1 MKFIVITA
9 LVLALVAVEAVVGT
23 AIYRRAK
30 EVAYNGQINDYI
42 RLAVRLANSI
52 DMALEQGKTETPDL
66 SATLSGSKITFDG
79 VEREYTADASVANNV
94 SIREVNI
101 YRLKEICN
109 NPSADEFIKSDET
122 VYAVY
127 SEKQEDGK
135 VRLTFRS
142 FTELIADVSYEG
154 FGGIAVFSGSGRSEF
169 VDQSNEGETLSSNGD
184 EDPMAKLAE
193 YRLSIEDVEKAS
205 AITVDAGS
213 KVYALSVAPMHS
225 ATAYTVGGYA
235 DYSAGQRGLA
245 GLLLLIS
252 LSTLIISIRRCS
264 SISARTSSAR
274 RKIKKRI
281 SSPSIPRG

>member
-135 VRLTFRS
+135 MRLTFRS

-193 YRLSIEDVEKAS
+193 YRLSIEDVEKARTPLYTTGGEDRS
-205 AITVDAGS
+205 GMGFTIMESFTDKLAVRSKPGAGTTV
-213 KVYALSVAPMHS
+213 VM
-225 ATAYTVGGYA
+225 T
-235 DYSAGQRGLA
+235 R
-245 GLLLLIS
+245 
-252 LSTLIISIRRCS
+252 TLP
-264 SISARTSSAR
+264 R
-274 RKIKKRI
+274 RKPKT
-281 SSPSIPRG
+281 